1 MALLVNL
8 HIALYISYL
17 RVFLADISAMCT
29 TRQDFTIMFR
39 KSLFLDDLQVCP
51 FSCE

>member
-1 MALLVNL
+1 MASLVNS

-17 RVFLADISAMCT
+17 RVFLIDIFVMCT
-29 TRQDFTIMFR
+29 TRQDLSNIFR
-39 KSLFLDDLQVCP
+39 KSLNLDDLQVCP

>member
-1 MALLVNL
+1 MASPINL
-8 HIALYISYL
+8 HIALCISYL
-17 RVFLADISAMCT
+17 RVFLTDIYAMCT
-29 TRQDFTIMFR
+29 TRQDLSKMFR